1 MNALLLIVIV
11 LAIYKVCDGFKKGMI
26 KEIISLVSML
36 ILAALAALIAGGVAS
51 YNSGKILNVIVA
63 VVLLVLL
70 SVVHNILRLVFFSAK
85 MISKLPVIHSADK
98 LLGVAFGLL
107 ELLIFIWVGYMLVA
121 VLNLGAAEQF
131 IMTQTQESPVL
142 CWLYEHNYLAYFV
155 TKYILSKPAAVI
167 FLMQ

>member
-51 YNSGKILNVIVA
+51 YNSGKILNVIAA

-70 SVVHNILRLVFFSAK
+70 SVVHNILRLVFF
-85 MISKLPVIHSADK
+85 
-98 LLGVAFGLL
+98 
-107 ELLIFIWVGYMLVA
+107 
-121 VLNLGAAEQF
+121 
-131 IMTQTQESPVL
+131 
-142 CWLYEHNYLAYFV
+142 
-155 TKYILSKPAAVI
+155 
-167 FLMQ
+167 